1 MNKSI
6 HFKVGLFLV
15 GFIILSLSALL
26 YLLYARGT
34 FEPKAHFT
42 LIAFDATGIE
52 AGTPLVYRGIA
63 IGSVTG
69 VSHSDRGLA
78 LIKLSLPEHDHRW
91 VRNSSMFT
99 LDKPLV
105 GAASIRLDTD
115 NLDVAV
121 LPDGASMPLMLT
133 PPLDIPGLAA
143 KANAILDQL
152 ATVSANVAQMTRK
165 DSEIN
170 TTLGN
175 LKTIT
180 GQMTGKYGVAGGL
193 LGGDKQA
200 QVLMDTLQNVQALTA
215 NLNQISHKL
224 DRWAFAQGGV
234 ADKTDQSLAQLQK
247 MLAEIQ
253 TSLKKVD
260 TLLVNANGLTGN
272 LKDGT
277 DDLVQLRSQVDEAV
291 SQANQLMLKINRFL
305 PSSKAGEVK
314 LP

>member
-6 HFKVGLFLV
+6 QFKVGLFLV
-15 GFIILSLSALL
+15 GFFIVSLSALF

-34 FEPKAHFT
+34 FERQAHFT

-52 AGTPLVYRGIA
+52 VGTSLVYRGIA

-69 VSHSDRGLA
+69 VAHSDRGLA
-78 LIKLSLPEHDHRW
+78 LVKISIPEHEHRW
-91 VRNSSMFT
+91 LRTSSEFT
-99 LDKPLV
+99 LAKPLV
-105 GAASIRLDTD
+105 GAAAIQLDTND
-115 NLDVAV
+115 LNAAKLAN
-121 LPDGASMPLMLT
+121 GASVPLILS
-133 PPLDIPGLAA
+133 PPLDVPALVA
-143 KANAILDQL
+143 KANVILDQL

-170 TTLGN
+170 ATLGN

-200 QVLMDTLQNVQALTA
+200 QVLMDALQNVRLLTA

-224 DRWAFAQGGV
+224 DRWAFANGGV
-234 ADKTDQSLAQLQK
+234 ADKADQSLGQ
-247 MLAEIQ
+247 IQ
-253 TSLKKVD
+253 SLLGEVRSSLKKVD
-260 TLLVNANGLTGN
+260 TLLVNANGLAAN

-291 SQANQLMLKINRFL
+291 SQANQLILRINRFL
-305 PSSKAGEVK
+305 PSSKTGEVK